1 MFDVL
6 IESKRKSEKKKAL
19 GVGAISLML
28 HTVIITGAIVA
39 TLTAG
44 PSESGTKVDTTPL
57 VTVIESDWAMPG
69 KPSVVTFW
77 LS

>member
-1 MFDVL
+1 MP
-6 IESKRKSEKKKAL
+6 
-19 GVGAISLML
+19 
-28 HTVIITGAIVA
+28 VIAAPPELPCPIFAVVSSSNRGSVTCLSG
-39 TLTAG
+39 
-44 PSESGTKVDTTPL
+44 SGTKVDTTPL